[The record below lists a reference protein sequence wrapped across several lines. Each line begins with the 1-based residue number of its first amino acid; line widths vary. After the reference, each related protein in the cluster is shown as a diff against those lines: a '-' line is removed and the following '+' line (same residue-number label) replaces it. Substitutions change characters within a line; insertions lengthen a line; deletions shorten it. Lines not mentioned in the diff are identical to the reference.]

1 LEPVSSPFAFH
12 EPVRN
17 QGCGMSTSST
27 IESISRHEGMSERL
41 TVSSSSVW
49 LKEVSSFVAPLVPE
63 G

>member
-1 LEPVSSPFAFH
+1 
-12 EPVRN
+12 
-17 QGCGMSTSST
+17 MSTSST